1 MKEENEEFFYTP
13 IFEKDGNKFAVCNWL
28 AKTEEEAIQIALGAI
43 LEAVLLGFTY
53 TGEVK
58 KVYENTHVPYAP
70 ATLGY
75 LSVAIFEGPIFNEFS
90 AMRQKDETC

>member
-28 AKTEEEAIQIALGAI
+28 AKTEEEAFQIAVGAI
-43 LEAVLLGFTY
+43 IEGVLLGFTY
-53 TGEVK
+53 TKEVK
-58 KVYENTHVPYAP
+58 KVYENADLPYAP
-70 ATLGY
+70 ATLGH
-75 LSVAIFEGPIFNEFS
+75 LTVAIFEGPFFNE